1 MDNAKNTSNTEEQ
14 ILEAAREV
22 FIEKGMDGARMQ
34 EIADRAGINKAL
46 LHYYFRSKEK
56 LFFTIFKKL
65 IHTLFKQ
72 VNQNLR
78 DEDDLFIFIDR
89 FVHSYIALLS
99 KNQYLPNFILNEI
112 NRNHENF
119 VQIIET
125 SELDKSKLERL
136 VNKSIAEGKITPI
149 SLENLMVDILA
160 LCIFPV
166 AGKPI
171 IFNYLFQGDKKSY
184 GQFMDQ
190 RAEHIIHLMKRAL
203 TPTDQTKI

>member
-1 MDNAKNTSNTEEQ
+1 MDNTKNTGNTEEQ
-14 ILEAAREV
+14 ILDAAREV

-72 VNQNLR
+72 VNKNLN
-78 DEDDLFIFIDR
+78 DEDDIFIFIDR

-99 KNQYLPNFILNEI
+99 KNQYLPSFILNEI

-119 VQIIET
+119 VQIIES
-125 SELDKSKLERL
+125 SEFDKSRLEKL
-136 VNKSIAEGKITPI
+136 VNRSIEEGKIVPI
-149 SLENLMVDILA
+149 SVENLMVDILA
-160 LCIFPV
+160 MCIFPV
-166 AGKPI
+166 AGRPI
-171 IFNYLFQGDKKSY
+171 ILNYLFRGDKKAY
-184 GQFMDQ
+184 GKFMEQ
-190 RAEHIIHLMKRAL
+190 RAQHIIHLMNLAL
-203 TPTDQTKI
+203 TPPEQTKK